1 MSNRIIIN
9 DPMVSLNDYINAERS
24 NRYKAANIKKDMT
37 WLSSMASKRL
47 SINPDGMYDVTFYHI
62 TPDSKRDPDNLAFRS
77 KFILDGVVKQG
88 KLKGDGR
95 KNIRNIYH
103 CFRTIKGV
111 STIIVRFVCLKK

>member
-9 DPMVSLNDYINAERS
+9 DHMVSLNDYINAERS
-24 NRYKAANIKKDMT
+24 NRYKAAKIKKDMT
-37 WLSSMASKRL
+37 WLASFLSGGL
-47 SINPDGMYDVTFYHI
+47 SIDPDGMYDVTFYHI

-95 KNIRNIYH
+95 RNIRNIYH

-111 STIIVRFVCLKK
+111 SIIITRFRCIKK